1 MGERPAVPAAVLD
14 RLRAIASGLP
24 ECHEEAAWVGTRWV
38 VARATVA
45 HVFGGEDGLVRI
57 TLRGDPEEVL
67 AFPNLGPPY
76 FRAGW
81 GSNVIGVVLDD
92 TTDWDEVGELVTI
105 SYCIQAPR
113 HLAARVDPNL

>member
-45 HVFGGEDGLVRI
+45 HVFGG
-57 TLRGDPEEVL
+57 EEVL